1 MANNCSTHSRR
12 ATLVSGTHLF
22 LFTAFVQVISSHR
35 SNSIMCDMKNTNA
48 SMIDRKRYFQDD
60 IVIVKVG
67 IATTTITIIIII
79 ITATA
84 NLCVSSTY
92 YFTRH
97 QNGMSARSQ

>member
-1 MANNCSTHSRR
+1 
-12 ATLVSGTHLF
+12 
-22 LFTAFVQVISSHR
+22 
-35 SNSIMCDMKNTNA
+35 MCDMKNNNA

>member
-1 MANNCSTHSRR
+1 
-12 ATLVSGTHLF
+12 
-22 LFTAFVQVISSHR
+22 
-35 SNSIMCDMKNTNA
+35 MCDMKNNNA

-67 IATTTITIIIII
+67 IATLTITIIII

>member
-1 MANNCSTHSRR
+1 
-12 ATLVSGTHLF
+12 
-22 LFTAFVQVISSHR
+22 
-35 SNSIMCDMKNTNA
+35 MCDMKNNNA

-79 ITATA
+79 TATA

>member
-1 MANNCSTHSRR
+1 
-12 ATLVSGTHLF
+12 
-22 LFTAFVQVISSHR
+22 
-35 SNSIMCDMKNTNA
+35 MCDMKNTNA